1 MGLLREMVRRLR
13 TFWHAPGHWRFRP
26 DTIDRR
32 IFLHVVAD
40 NEYRLPATL
49 PSGSLVLDIGAHT
62 GSFALAALRRGAGRV
77 VCCEPCPDNFALL
90 RHNLGPF
97 GKRAVLL
104 NCAVWRSDEPAQRL
118 RLVNPV
124 GPGNTGAMQ
133 ARPDAAGPE
142 ADAVPF
148 DDLISEL
155 TVGGRRLRLVK
166 LDCEGAEWP
175 VLFTSRRLELVDE
188 MCGEYHL
195 PPLAGPCP
203 GLPVPSVEAL
213 QARLNELGFAAQ
225 ITPCERSKLPVG
237 TFFAKR
243 QARPATQAA

>member
-13 TFWHAPGHWRFRP
+13 TFWHAPSHWCFRSN
-26 DTIDRR
+26 TIDRR

-40 NEYRLPATL
+40 NEYRLP
-49 PSGSLVLDIGAHT
+49 PSFSPSDLILDVGAHS

-90 RHNLGPF
+90 RHNLAPF

-104 NCAVWRSDEPAQRL
+104 NCAVWRSDQPAQRL
-118 RLVNPV
+118 RLFNPV
-124 GPGNTGAMQ
+124 SQANTGAVQ
-133 ARPDAAGPE
+133 ARPGTCGPA

-148 DDLISEL
+148 DDLVAEL

-175 VLFTSRRLELVDE
+175 VLFTSRRLGAIDEL
-188 MCGEYHL
+188 CGEYHL
-195 PPLAGPCP
+195 PPLSGPWP
-203 GLPVPSVEAL
+203 GLPEPSTASL
-213 QARLNELGFAAQ
+213 QARLCELGFSPQ
-225 ITPCERSKLPVG
+225 VVPCPRSSLPVG
-237 TFFAKR
+237 AFFAPR
-243 QARPATQAA
+243 RASAAKAA